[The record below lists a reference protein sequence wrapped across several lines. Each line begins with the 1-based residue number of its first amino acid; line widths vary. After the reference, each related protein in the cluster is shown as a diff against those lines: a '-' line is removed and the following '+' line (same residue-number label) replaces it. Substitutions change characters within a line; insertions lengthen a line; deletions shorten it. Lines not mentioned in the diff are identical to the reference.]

1 MVSIRS
7 NFGLGSSDMAL
18 YAGVDADGDALPA
31 TWYIILIDD
40 SYTPNKDHKTVSEVT
55 GALDPA
61 NYSGNGITREEAA
74 WLATINNSTDTSRVA
89 PATTPTITASAPLA
103 DIRYF
108 AIVTAN
114 NITTAKIT
122 AIHEFTETFSLSTS
136 QAVNL
141 VGIGLDGA

>member
-1 MVSIRS
+1 MASIRT
-7 NFGLGSSDMAL
+7 NWGLATADQAMA
-18 YAGVDADGDALPA
+18 AGVDADGAALPA

-40 SYTPNKDHKTVSEVT
+40 TYTPNKDHESISEVT

-61 NYSGNGITREEAA
+61 NYSGNGITRNGAS
-74 WLATINNSTDTSRVA
+74 WTATVNDSTDTSRVS
-89 PATTPTITASAPLA
+89 PAVVPTITASAPLT

-108 AIVTAN
+108 AICNAN
-114 NITTAKIT
+114 NITTAKIV

-136 QAVNL
+136 QSANL